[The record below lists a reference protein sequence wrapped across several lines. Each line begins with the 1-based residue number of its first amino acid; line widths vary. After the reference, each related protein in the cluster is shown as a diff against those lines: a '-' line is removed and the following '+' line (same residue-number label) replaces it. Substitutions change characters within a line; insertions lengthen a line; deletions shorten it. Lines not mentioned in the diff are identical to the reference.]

1 MKKEKSR
8 ATSKIAGAAL
18 AVLLVG
24 GCGAAPEQDRQADPT
39 ATATGTEAGPEAD
52 ISAGEG
58 ETVYLYARQAFSPS
72 LDRWTVDEQMEELTY
87 TRYDCLGGVGAEG
100 LATLEPRD
108 QENVWEATWVG
119 SNPMRAS
126 SSAYIRLEIDEH
138 TLGARHSTRDIATSR
153 HESVL
158 ADYSE
163 MCVEAG
169 EGVARFVLP

>member
-1 MKKEKSR
+1 M
-8 ATSKIAGAAL
+8 
-18 AVLLVG
+18 
-24 GCGAAPEQDRQADPT
+24 
-39 ATATGTEAGPEAD
+39 
-52 ISAGEG
+52 
-58 ETVYLYARQAFSPS
+58 
-72 LDRWTVDEQMEELTY
+72 
-87 TRYDCLGGVGAEG
+87 
-100 LATLEPRD
+100 
-108 QENVWEATWVG
+108 G